1 MSELRFIR
9 RGAGLLAALLAL
21 GTAPARAQVAP
32 DSARLALKLAFVP
45 LFEATYEL
53 QAEYRLARQFSLSL
67 APRLLA
73 GTVPVSVSKVANEA
87 GDKVSGHGLSLG
99 TRFYLPNSGA
109 EGAML
114 AGLYFGL
121 QADYYRLRLSYQ
133 AETWGEDLGPDG
145 LLYYTYRY
153 REGHENITRYGGTA
167 TIGYQCQVL
176 HPRLRLDASAS
187 LSRLHSTSSGINL
200 SRYTSSD
207 SDYGYS
213 GNFWSLGLGLGFV
226 LK

>member
-1 MSELRFIR
+1 MSIPRFIR
-9 RGAGLLAALLAL
+9 RGAGLLATLLAL
-21 GTAPARAQVAP
+21 SPAPTRAQMAP

-53 QAEYRLARQFSLSL
+53 QAEYRLARQFSLTL

-73 GTVPVSVSKVANEA
+73 GTVPASVSKVANEA
-87 GDKVSGHGLSLG
+87 RDKVSGQGLSLG

-133 AETWGEDLGPDG
+133 AEAWGEDLGPDG

-153 REGHENITRYGGTA
+153 REGRENITRYGGTA
-167 TIGYQCQVL
+167 TLGYQCQVL

-187 LSRLHSTSSGINL
+187 LSRLHSTSSGVNL
-200 SRYTSSD
+200 SRYDSSD

-213 GNFWSLGLGLGFV
+213 GKFWSLGLGLGFV
-226 LK
+226 LN